1 METTRSRRCKRR
13 CFWCFEGD
21 EMKNDS
27 RNNFSEF
34 SMQPSF
40 SSCNILIF
48 CFCKRLVIQNLLSH
62 LLKPLN
68 YSEMMFFLTVK
79 VLMTGK
85 NFYDK
90 LTVLI
95 SQEYFWCEVV
105 WGSQDS
111 VFGWRRCG
119 PLSSST
125 RLRGPKRCPNE
136 RG

>member
-34 SMQPSF
+34 SIQPSF

-85 NFYDK
+85 KFLCQTYCAHFPRVF
-90 LTVLI
+90 LVR
-95 SQEYFWCEVV
+95 
-105 WGSQDS
+105 GSL
-111 VFGWRRCG
+111 VFPRFCSWVATMWAAF
-119 PLSSST
+119 LVYKT
-125 RLRGPKRCPNE
+125 
-136 RG
+136 

>member
-1 METTRSRRCKRR
+1 
-13 CFWCFEGD
+13 
-21 EMKNDS
+21 MKNDS

-85 NFYDK
+85 KF
-90 LTVLI
+90 
-95 SQEYFWCEVV
+95 
-105 WGSQDS
+105 
-111 VFGWRRCG
+111 
-119 PLSSST
+119 
-125 RLRGPKRCPNE
+125 
-136 RG
+136 